1 MGGGHPGAAGHR
13 DGSAGAVSMITLP
26 WPPSVNRYWRSVNGR
41 VLIAAAGRQYRMGVE
56 LVAAIKNFK
65 RHGDAN
71 VVVRINAWF
80 PDKRRRDIDNVLKAP
95 LDALT
100 SARVW
105 NDDSQIVYLSIRRA
119 GIDRA
124 HPRLEI
130 AIEEAA

>member
-1 MGGGHPGAAGHR
+1 M
-13 DGSAGAVSMITLP
+13 SMITLP

-41 VLIAAAGRQYRMGVE
+41 VLIAAAGRQYRMDVE

-100 SARVW
+100 AAQVW
-105 NDDSQIVYLSIRRA
+105 DDDSQIVHLSIRRA